1 MTNTYEKD
9 QKDQKEKLNSNIVSA
24 INNFFSRSALEKKKL
39 CKKLNPDPLKLDRP
53 GFSLFIGNV
62 I

>member
-24 INNFFSRSALEKKKL
+24 INNFFSRSALEKKTLQKAQ
-39 CKKLNPDPLKLDRP
+39 PGSSQVRP
-53 GFSLFIGNV
+53 TRI
-62 I
+62 